1 MGEKTACPE
10 CGNEYE
16 ALGIHWSRSSCSAP
30 ELTERQKEIVV
41 GLLMGDG
48 SLNRGSKNPLI
59 QVKMISPNYLEYL
72 DDIFGCLS
80 TGVTLVQTAA
90 ESAKDCRDR
99 GFRPNAAEEN
109 YSDKYLWNT
118 RRLQELHEFN
128 WYKTGKKV
136 WPEWIPMTPT
146 VLKHWYVGDGCF
158 DNKNTSHHIQIS
170 MSDEIKNTDKVDN
183 YFERM
188 NLPTPSNYAI
198 SERKDGGKKCDAEFT
213 RSASEE
219 LFEYMGEPLPDFE
232 YKWPEEYRN

>member
-16 ALGIHWSRSSCSAP
+16 ALGMHWSRGSCSAP

-48 SLNRGSKNPLI
+48 SLNRSDKNPRVI
-59 QVKMISPNYLEYL
+59 VGMISPNYLEYL
-72 DDIFGCLS
+72 DETFGCLS
-80 TGVTLVQTAA
+80 TGVQLKKTAA

-99 GFRPNAAEEN
+99 GFRPNAKEEN
-109 YSDKYLWNT
+109 YSDVYIWRT
-118 RRLQELHEFN
+118 RSLPELHDFN

-146 VLKHWYVGDGCF
+146 VLKHWYVGDGSF
-158 DNKNTSHHIQIS
+158 NNKNGNHYIQIA
-170 MSDEIKNTDKVDN
+170 MAKEIENTDKVDN
-183 YFERM
+183 YFKRM
-188 NLPTPSNYAI
+188 NLPTPSNYNI
-198 SERKDGGKKCDAEFT
+198 RKRKDGGKKCDAVFT
-213 RSASEE
+213 QSASEE

-232 YKWPEEYRN
+232 YKWPSDPNF